1 MNNLENKN
9 SDGISQ
15 ENEIIKL
22 SEKVKS
28 INLSYTKN
36 GQTEI
41 SSATLNDNTEVK
53 VQDMYFNVDLKKTDE
68 IIDEN
73 QIPFEIKALP
83 NVMAFGNL
91 HSLHS
96 AMAKNETLATMM
108 NLYLLMDSENLKEFA
123 NLLVA

>member
-1 MNNLENKN
+1 MLLWQDKN

-53 VQDMYFNVDLKKTDE
+53 VQDMYFSVDLKKTDE

-73 QIPFEIKALP
+73 QIPFEIKSLP
-83 NVMAFGNL
+83 NVVATGNL

-96 AMAKNETLATMM
+96 AMANNETLVTMV
-108 NLYLLMDSENLKEFA
+108 NLYLLMDSDTRKA
-123 NLLVA
+123 NLQI

>member
-1 MNNLENKN
+1 MLLWQDKN

-53 VQDMYFNVDLKKTDE
+53 VQDMYFNVDLKKTEE

-73 QIPFEIKALP
+73 QIPFEIKSLP
-83 NVMAFGNL
+83 NVKAFG
-91 HSLHS
+91 
-96 AMAKNETLATMM
+96 
-108 NLYLLMDSENLKEFA
+108 NLKEFA
-123 NLLVA
+123 NLNLLVA